1 MVSVAFR
8 RSLSFN
14 QNPATTPSKVEEN
27 NGHVRSTSL
36 PTRTHPLITKLGQE
50 VRSLRLWRMENQSS
64 GSTVVPDVTWLA
76 TGFTRLE
83 NLLHVTLDDLL
94 RLQQTQ
100 DSLRR
105 HRKSSW
111 VDTLLDDFLHFA
123 DTYGCF
129 REALVSLQQLQSAAR
144 SAVRRKDEAKLGSH
158 ARSQR
163 KLEKE
168 MQKLVSC
175 LRDMGRIHEPL
186 VFSDSSEAE
195 MAGVMREVKNGIASA
210 SASVFA
216 GLMSLSSECLS
227 TSSNSTHASSSSAG
241 STAWSALKKK
251 LTVSSSSKK
260 TEEEWDKCLEGLK
273 GLEKCAQELETGS
286 DKVFR
291 CLINTR
297 VALLNILTP

>member
-1 MVSVAFR
+1 
-8 RSLSFN
+8 
-14 QNPATTPSKVEEN
+14 
-27 NGHVRSTSL
+27 
-36 PTRTHPLITKLGQE
+36 
-50 VRSLRLWRMENQSS
+50 
-64 GSTVVPDVTWLA
+64 
-76 TGFTRLE
+76 
-83 NLLHVTLDDLL
+83 
-94 RLQQTQ
+94 
-100 DSLRR
+100 
-105 HRKSSW
+105 
-111 VDTLLDDFLHFA
+111 
-123 DTYGCF
+123 
-129 REALVSLQQLQSAAR
+129 
-144 SAVRRKDEAKLGSH
+144 VRRKDEAKLGSH